1 MATFTAIVTAHAD
14 AAGMER
20 TVRALL
26 NQSRKPDEIIVLA
39 SDIDCSVARE
49 RYPRI
54 SFYEEPNLSDWGHD
68 KRAKGLNLATSD
80 YAGWFNHDDSYDPH
94 YIAEMMWQAELGH
107 DVVYCG
113 WSKDSTPQFVHS
125 SSTSGNYIA
134 KVEVAR
140 KAGYTDR
147 HYEADGTFINRIAA
161 ITNSIKFL
169 PGTLYFHNE
178 VK

>member
-14 AAGMER
+14 AAGMEY
-20 TVRALL
+20 TIRALL
-26 NQSRKPDEIIVLA
+26 AQSRKPDEIIVLA

-49 RYPRI
+49 RYPEVR
-54 SFYEEPNLSDWGHD
+54 FYKEPNLNDWGHD
-68 KRAKGLNLATSD
+68 KRAKGLDMATSD
-80 YAGWFNHDDSYDPH
+80 YTGWFNHDDSYDPH

-113 WSKDSTPQFVHS
+113 WSKKSNPEFKLA
-125 SSTSGNYIA
+125 SSTSGNYIV
-134 KVEVAR
+134 KRDVAL

-147 HYEADGTFINRIAA
+147 HYEADGTFIDRIAS

>member
-20 TVRALL
+20 TVRSLL
-26 NQSRKPDEIIVLA
+26 DQSRKPDEIIVLA

-49 RYPRI
+49 RHPGI
-54 SFYEEPNLSDWGHD
+54 TFYEESNLNDWGHD
-68 KRAKGLNLATSD
+68 KRAKGLDLATSD

-113 WSKDSTPQFVHS
+113 WSKASTPQFALG
-125 SSTSGNYIA
+125 SSTSGNYIV
-134 KVEVAR
+134 KVKVAR

-161 ITNSIKFL
+161 TTNSIKFL

>member
-1 MATFTAIVTAHAD
+1 MSTFTAIVTAHAD
-14 AAGMER
+14 EVAMVR
-20 TVRALL
+20 TVDALL
-26 NQSRKPDEIIVLA
+26 AQSRKPDEIIVLA
-39 SDIDCSVARE
+39 SDIDCSVARK
-49 RYPRI
+49 RYTGVT
-54 SFYEEPNLSDWGHD
+54 FYREPNLNDWGHD
-68 KRAKGLNLATSD
+68 KRAKGLDLATSD

-113 WSKDSTPQFVHS
+113 WSKASTPQFRS
-125 SSTSGNYIA
+125 GSSTSGNYIA

-161 ITNSIKFL
+161 AAQSIKFL

>member
-1 MATFTAIVTAHAD
+1 MA
-14 AAGMER
+14 R
-20 TVRALL
+20 TVNALL
-26 NQSRKPDEIIVLA
+26 AQSRKPDEVIVLA
-39 SDIDCSVARE
+39 SEIDLEEARK
-49 RYPRI
+49 RYTGAT
-54 SFYEEPNLSDWGHD
+54 FYAEPNLSDWGHA
-68 KRAKGLNLATSD
+68 KRAKGLDLATSD
-80 YAGWFNHDDSYDPH
+80 YIGWFNHDDSYDPH

-113 WSKDSTPQFVHS
+113 WSKNATPSFS
-125 SSTSGNYIA
+125 LGSSTSGNYIV
-134 KVEVAR
+134 KVDVAR

-161 ITNSIKFL
+161 VTQSIKFL

>member
-14 AAGMER
+14 EAGM
-20 TVRALL
+20 VRAVDALL
-26 NQSRKPDEIIVLA
+26 AQSRKPDEIIVLA
-39 SDIDCSVARE
+39 SDIDCSVARK
-49 RYPRI
+49 RYTKAT
-54 SFYEEPNLSDWGHD
+54 FYQEPNLKDWGHD
-68 KRAKGLNLATSD
+68 KRAKGLDLATSD

-113 WSKDSTPQFVHS
+113 WSKVSTPQFRLG
-125 SSTSGNYIA
+125 SSTSGNYVV

-147 HYEADGTFINRIAA
+147 HYEADGTFINRIAEA
-161 ITNSIKFL
+161 TNSIKFL
-169 PGTLYFHNE
+169 PGILYLHNE

>member
-1 MATFTAIVTAHAD
+1 ML
-14 AAGMER
+14 R
-20 TVRALL
+20 TVGALL
-26 NQSRKPDEIIVLA
+26 AQSRKPDEIIVLA
-39 SDIDCSVARE
+39 SDIDCSVARK
-49 RYPRI
+49 RYTGAT
-54 SFYEEPNLSDWGHD
+54 FYSEPNLSDWGHD
-68 KRAKGLNLATSD
+68 KRAKGLDLATSD
-80 YAGWFNHDDSYDPH
+80 YTGWFNHDDSYDPH

-113 WSKDSTPQFVHS
+113 WSKDYTPQFRS
-125 SSTSGNYIA
+125 GSSTSGNYIA
-134 KVEVAR
+134 KVEVSR

-161 ITNSIKFL
+161 VAQSIKFL